1 MISNVRKTCI
11 LHTTYKRIT
20 DKRYQLN
27 IYHLISLLHDEARL
41 VNIQVKLVSEGRTRQ
56 DHRRRYANLQGR
68 ILRYWGE
75 FAAREMDDRN
85 LLRACSRVNGPQM

>member
-1 MISNVRKTCI
+1 MISNGRKTCI

-41 VNIQVKLVSEGRTRQ
+41 VNIQVKLVSEGRIRQ

-68 ILRYWGE
+68 IFRYWGE
-75 FAAREMDDRN
+75 FAARERDARS

>member
-11 LHTTYKRIT
+11 LHTTYERIT
-20 DKRYQLN
+20 DKRYQLK

-41 VNIQVKLVSEGRTRQ
+41 VNIQVKLVSEGRIRQ
-56 DHRRRYANLQGR
+56 DHRRRYVNLQGR
-68 ILRYWGE
+68 IFRYWGE
-75 FAAREMDDRN
+75 FAARERDATC